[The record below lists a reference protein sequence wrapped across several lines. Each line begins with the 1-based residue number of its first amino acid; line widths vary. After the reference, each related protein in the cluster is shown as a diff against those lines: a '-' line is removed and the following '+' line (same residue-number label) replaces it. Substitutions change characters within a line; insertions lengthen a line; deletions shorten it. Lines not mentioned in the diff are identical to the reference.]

1 MKLIYSPE
9 AVEDLVRL
17 RAFIA
22 KWNPAAAAR
31 IAGELVT
38 RIKNIRQFPEMGV
51 AVQEADDP
59 EALRDAVFG
68 KYIVRYVVHANVVA
82 VLRIWHH
89 LEDRKADS

>member
-9 AVEDLVRL
+9 AIEDLVRH
-17 RAFIA
+17 RTFIS

-31 IAGELVT
+31 IAKELVA
-38 RIKNIRQFPEMGV
+38 RIKNIREFPEMGV
-51 AVQEADDP
+51 AVQQADDP
-59 EALRDAVFG
+59 EALRDAIFG

-89 LEDRKADS
+89 LEDRKTDS

>member
-17 RAFIA
+17 RAFIS
-22 KWNPAAAAR
+22 KWNPAAPAR
-31 IAGELVT
+31 IAKDLVA
-38 RIKNIRQFPEMGV
+38 RIKNIRDFPEMGV

-59 EALRDAVFG
+59 EALRDVIFG
-68 KYIVRYVVHANVVA
+68 KYIVRYVVHARVVA

-89 LEDRKADS
+89 LEDRKTDS